1 MVLNLSV
8 VISRHF
14 PKLYDDLSL
23 LPDYRT
29 RPQYQVRELIMSGL
43 LMFLF
48 RHRSRNNAD
57 NAAKNMDY
65 QDNVMMALGIKVAD
79 MDTVNRYLKELP
91 PSFLEEIKYD
101 MVRALISSKV
111 LQKYRFNGRYYQLAI
126 DGSGMQSFDYEPY
139 PNCPSKTYKSGKKIW
154 TTYVLEAKIV
164 TSNGMALSLLTE
176 WIENPA
182 GAGTGFNKQ
191 DSEQKAFKR
200 LIAKLR
206 KKFPRLPVIW
216 LIDGLYPNITTFN
229 MAKAYGYPFMI
240 TLKDKSL
247 KTVQEQIADHRLF
260 SNYQEWAHVEATSTH
275 RITEHYKVFENID
288 YKGHSLCVFETI
300 VKKVHKKDKKEE
312 VTRFVHITGID
323 VHKDNVRS
331 VSKTARLRWKI
342 ENEGFNVQKNN
353 GYELTHKYS
362 RKSFTATKNYY
373 QLLQMA
379 EMISQLTFKMKKL
392 KDMIKYYG
400 LTIISVLADMVSLF
414 KFFDFNDEEIHE
426 EFEKMKK
433 MQLRY

>member
-1 MVLNLSV
+1 MLNLSV
-8 VISRHF
+8 VINRHF
-14 PKLYDDLSL
+14 PELYDDLSS
-23 LPDYRT
+23 LPDYRS
-29 RPQYQVRELIMSGL
+29 RPQYQVRELVVSGL

-65 QDNVMMALGIKVAD
+65 QDNVMRAFGIKVAD
-79 MDTVNRYLKELP
+79 MDTVNRYLEKLSP
-91 PSFLEEIKYD
+91 NYLEEIKYD

-139 PNCPSKTYKSGKKIW
+139 PNCPFKELKSGKKIW

-164 TSNGMALSLLTE
+164 TDNGMALSLLTE
-176 WIENPA
+176 WIENPI
-182 GAGTGFNKQ
+182 GADAGFNKQ

-206 KKFPRLPVIW
+206 KEFPRLPVIW

-229 MAKAYGYPFMI
+229 MAKDYGYPFVI

-260 SNYQEWAHVEATSTH
+260 SNYQEHTHVKATSTH
-275 RITEHYKVFENID
+275 WITEHYKVFDIVD
-288 YKGHSLCVFETI
+288 YKGHSLHVFETI
-300 VKKVHKKDKKEE
+300 VKKAHKKDKEE
-312 VTRFVHITGID
+312 KATRFVHITGLD
-323 VHKDNVRS
+323 VHEDNVAS

-342 ENEGFNVQKNN
+342 ENEGFNVQKNK

-392 KDMIKYYG
+392 KGMMDYYG
-400 LTIISVLADMVSLF
+400 LTITSLLDEMVSLIRS
-414 KFFDFNDEEIHE
+414 FDFNDEEMHE
-426 EFEKMKK
+426 EFEKIKK